1 MMMRS
6 LGRVLDRGSVY
17 KWSDTSFI
25 LLEKPS
31 HIRQRQTFTNL
42 YSNRQLK
49 SNIFLWNFSISFP
62 SVHFIIE

>member
-17 KWSDTSFI
+17 KLSGTSFI